1 MVVWSDAKMTLAP
14 DTVATHFDNVG
25 HDPMSAHES
34 WSWRGALVPLFT
46 AVGL

>member
-25 HDPMSAHES
+25 HDPMSAHER
-34 WSWRGALVPLFT
+34 WRGARIPLLT